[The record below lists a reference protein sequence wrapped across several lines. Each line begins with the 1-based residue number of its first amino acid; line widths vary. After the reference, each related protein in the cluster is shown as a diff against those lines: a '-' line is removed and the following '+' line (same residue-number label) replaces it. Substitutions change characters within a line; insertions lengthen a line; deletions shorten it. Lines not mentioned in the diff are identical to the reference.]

1 VPDDSQ
7 KPRQG
12 VWGQSPHASAL
23 NIPTPRETPES
34 RPTGRPRKASSGP
47 LPAQIAAAEYLSRF
61 FAQMVALGGGGAVG
75 EGCAAAPPDG
85 PAPVPSLETWTDT
98 ESEPSPSDYQDCKE
112 TIYAPGFTWT
122 EIPPWRYRETRF
134 IDGSVECMAR
144 RVPTRE
150 CMDRCRDRNAPKS
163 LKERSQEEIE
173 QRKRESAARST
184 TRAKRTLR
192 WAVKQQGLDRMLTL
206 TTRENIE
213 DRDQFLSHLAT
224 FYRLIR
230 STSGAMF
237 PYVCVLEKQERG
249 AYHAHLAIKGFQN
262 VVLLRR
268 LWRRALHPQ
277 RLILAGENSLGNVDI
292 KYRHQLPRRK
302 LIGYLCKYIAKDFDH
317 PGTSLENRKRIMGT
331 KHNAPVIREY
341 LYPGDQFSSV
351 EGLVLHH
358 LPQLP
363 ADAWS
368 PPGDSQLLYWEAGG
382 ASG

>member
-7 KPRQG
+7 KPSPG
-12 VWGQSPHASAL
+12 VWGPSPHASAV
-23 NIPTPRETPES
+23 NIPTQRETPQS
-34 RPTGRPRKASSGP
+34 RLRRRYGKATSG
-47 LPAQIAAAEYLSRF
+47 LLQAQIAAAEYLTQF
-61 FAQMVALGGGGAVG
+61 FAQMVAMDRQRAAGVAGA
-75 EGCAAAPPDG
+75 ASPPG
-85 PAPVPSLETWTDT
+85 SPPAPSLETWTDT
-98 ESEPSPSDYQDCKE
+98 EPDESPSDPQTCKE

-122 EIPPWRYRETRF
+122 GIPPWRFRETRF
-134 IDGSVECMAR
+134 NDGSCEYLAR

-150 CMDRCRDRNAPKS
+150 CMDRCRNPDAPRS
-163 LKERSQEEIE
+163 LKERKPEEIE
-173 QRKRESAARST
+173 TRKRESAARST
-184 TRAKRTLR
+184 ERAKRTLR

-213 DRDQFLSHLAT
+213 DRDQFLAHLAT

-268 LWRRALHPQ
+268 LWRKALHPQ
-277 RLILAGENSLGNVDI
+277 RLHLAGENSLGNVDI

-302 LIGYLCKYIAKDFDH
+302 LIGYLCKYIAKDFGDPGISLDH
-317 PGTSLENRKRIMGT
+317 RKRIMGT

-341 LYPGDQFSSV
+341 LYPGDMFASI
-351 EGLVLHH
+351 EDLVLHH
-358 LPQLP
+358 LPQMP
-363 ADAWS
+363 GDGWF
-368 PPGDSQLLYWEAGG
+368 PPGQSDLLYWEGG
-382 ASG
+382 PSG